1 MGSAMNR
8 LIAVFVL
15 SVTSVFWLC
24 TIPCHAQTFDFI
36 TDDPNPTG
44 VDLGG
49 EAFATIVL
57 FNLPAS
63 EPSDFGEFAVNDLIF
78 GDLGGGT
85 FNNLIGEV
93 LLEDGVLRSA
103 NGEAILFDGDGA
115 FPDFGDPSIS
125 FQGDS
130 SSATYEF
137 LTFGVTGRFV
147 LAVPEPSSTIL
158 MLVSALSLGTAR
170 RRK

>member
-1 MGSAMNR
+1 M
-8 LIAVFVL
+8 I
-15 SVTSVFWLC
+15 
-24 TIPCHAQTFDFI
+24 
-36 TDDPNPTG
+36 
-44 VDLGG
+44 
-49 EAFATIVL
+49 
-57 FNLPAS
+57 
-63 EPSDFGEFAVNDLIF
+63 FGE
-78 GDLGGGT
+78 LGSGT

-103 NGEAILFDGDGA
+103 NGEAILFDGDGP
-115 FPDFGDPSIS
+115 FPGFGDRSIS

-137 LTFGVTGRFV
+137 LTFSVTGRFV